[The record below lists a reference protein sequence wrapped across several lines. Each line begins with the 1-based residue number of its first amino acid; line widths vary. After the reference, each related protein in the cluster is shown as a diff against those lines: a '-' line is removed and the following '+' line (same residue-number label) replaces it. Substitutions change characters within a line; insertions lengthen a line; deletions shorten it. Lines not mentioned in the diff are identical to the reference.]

1 MVQLSANTDK
11 SLKWD
16 SLYCLMLLS
25 LLSFGTTVLL
35 KLFLSSISFPH
46 LPYPN
51 SILLTMH
58 YFILFPQF
66 YSPRHALFH
75 TIPDY
80 TNLKI
85 FGCQCFPH
93 LRPFNKHKFQF
104 RSSPCVYLGMSPQHK
119 GHKCLDASGRVYI
132 SKDVVFNESVFPY
145 ASMFPHSSSPI
156 STTSQYYPATICVR

>member
-104 RSSPCVYLGMSPQHK
+104 RSSPCVYLGMCNALSNY
-119 GHKCLDASGRVYI
+119 LI
-132 SKDVVFNESVFPY
+132 ILNEFRIY
-145 ASMFPHSSSPI
+145 LYDLCDLYDLF
-156 STTSQYYPATICVR
+156 